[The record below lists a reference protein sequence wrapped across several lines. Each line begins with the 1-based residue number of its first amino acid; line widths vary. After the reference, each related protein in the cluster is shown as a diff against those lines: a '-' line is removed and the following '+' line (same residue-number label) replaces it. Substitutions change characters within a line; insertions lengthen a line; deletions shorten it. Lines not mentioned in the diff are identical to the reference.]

1 MVDGYLSMT
10 LLNNIW
16 CEGGELQVVSA
27 AGVRGVLHLLAAVFG
42 RVLVVD
48 GDVVHH
54 PLLVSSLVTDHH
66 IQQRPGVNL
75 YNICSTFRKYFP
87 EKYLRSAPARPLS
100 GGSTPPPGG
109 CPPRG

>member
-1 MVDGYLSMT
+1 MDGYLSVT

-16 CEGGELQVVSA
+16 CEGGEVQVVSA
-27 AGVRGVLHLLAAVFG
+27 AGVRGLLHLLAAVFR
-42 RVLVVD
+42 RVLVAD

-75 YNICSTFRKYFP
+75 YNICSTFKKYFS
-87 EKYLRSAPARPLS
+87 EKYLQPLPARPLS
-100 GGSTPPPGG
+100 GGSTP
-109 CPPRG
+109 